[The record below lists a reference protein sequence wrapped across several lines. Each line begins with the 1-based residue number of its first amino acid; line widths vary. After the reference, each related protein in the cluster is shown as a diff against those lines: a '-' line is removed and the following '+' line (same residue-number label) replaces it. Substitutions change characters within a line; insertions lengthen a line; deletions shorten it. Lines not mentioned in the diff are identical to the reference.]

1 MNFNEL
7 FDNVISTL
15 DIRPTTMRNYKG
27 AYNRYLKPVIGK
39 LDITSVTK
47 NDLINLLSSLPP
59 QTRYVTLMVARV
71 MYREAQERELVINNI
86 AATIKTPR
94 VEVKPYKFLTWEEL
108 TKIDFG
114 KQTKRIQFLAL
125 HGLRWSEAVA
135 LRPEDIYDGQVHI
148 TKSKHG
154 PTKSKSG
161 VRTVP
166 ALAEYVSFPKYQN
179 TVADKLKPYG
189 VTAHSLRK
197 TYAYMLKSSNV
208 HVTTAA
214 QLIGHSNP
222 MMTLKIYTL
231 VRNDEIAASGVA
243 LREHFDIA
251 KVEPIKTLD
260 HPDFINLTKK
270 IS

>member
-1 MNFNEL
+1 MSFDEL
-7 FDNVISTL
+7 FTNVFPAL
-15 DIRPTTMRNYKG
+15 DIRSTTKKNYKG
-27 AYNRYLKPVIGK
+27 AYERYLSPSIGHK
-39 LDITSVTK
+39 EIDSVTK
-47 NDLINLLSSLPP
+47 NDLITVLSALPP
-59 QTRYVTLMVARV
+59 QTRYATLMVARV
-71 MYREAQERELVINNI
+71 IYREALERELVTVNV
-86 AATIKTPR
+86 AANIKTPK

-108 TKIDFG
+108 KNIDFG

-125 HGLRWSEAVA
+125 HGLRWSEAAA
-135 LRPEDIYDGQVHI
+135 LRPEDIYDGEVHI
-148 TKSKHG
+148 TKSKNG

-161 VRTVP
+161 VRSVP
-166 ALAEYVSFPKYQN
+166 ALAEYVSFPMYQN
-179 TVADKLKPYG
+179 TIAEKLKPYG
-189 VTAHSLRK
+189 VTVHSLRK

-243 LREHFDIA
+243 LRERFGIN
-251 KVEPIKTLD
+251 ESTL
-260 HPDFINLTKK
+260 KK